1 MKLENQYKY
10 KTPDLCKLLGVTRMT
25 LYNWEQQGIF
35 SPPRNLAGDRVFTEV
50 QLKEISKAFSPSGKH
65 KWIFSE

>member
-1 MKLENQYKY
+1 MKLENPYKY
-10 KTPDLCKLLGVTRMT
+10 KTPDLCRLLGVTRMT

-50 QLKEISKAFSPSGKH
+50 QLKEIAKAMGPGGSGH
-65 KWIFSE
+65 WIFEG